1 MTRSRMTET
10 PIEDL
15 DLGWIG
21 MTIEVDTPDGSQVG
35 FRLARY
41 EKTTR
46 DGEPLWILFSTDHPW
61 RTELTAGAKIRWIHR
76 PADPGRPTGYYV
88 PQQQYTSPVAAP
100 PAAPAPGP
108 LNPSSW
114 VTPPAPGTR

>member
-1 MTRSRMTET
+1 MTET

-76 PADPGRPTGYYV
+76 PAAPGRPTGYYV
-88 PQQQYTSPVAAP
+88 PQQQNTSPVTAP
-100 PAAPAPGP
+100 PAAPAPGQ

-114 VTPPAPGTR
+114 VTPPTPGTR